1 MATKR
6 KKKQPEAEAPKRAR
20 PSKRAKKR
28 KAAKRRPARSAGA
41 KRTKRPLQLVLS
53 IADIPINS
61 PALAPLS
68 DAQRVDLAAMDPRKT
83 LSTRP
88 AWAADETAWRKA
100 VRVVGPHW
108 KRLRH
113 PWPVVAWA
121 YLRMDGAVSHARGL
135 EGSDRERD
143 EQPRG
148 KRRAA
153 ARAPA
158 PRSSSRA
165 QYADE
170 LLDDAEP
177 VRVERLPVDATG
189 IDNNGNYRGQG
200 IWWRVW
206 NASLDSV
213 VRAATASAA
222 RAIVTGRAH

>member
-6 KKKQPEAEAPKRAR
+6 KKTKQEPEAPKRAR
-20 PSKRAKKR
+20 PRKRAKKR
-28 KAAKRRPARSAGA
+28 KAAKRRTARSAGT
-41 KRTKRPLQLVLS
+41 KRTRRPLQLVLS
-53 IADIPINS
+53 VQDIPINS

-68 DAQRVDLAAMDPRKT
+68 DAQRVDLAAMDSRKT

-88 AWAADETAWRKA
+88 AWAADETLWRKA

-121 YLRMDGAVSHARGL
+121 YLRLDGAVSHARGL
-135 EGSDRERD
+135 EGSERDRE

-153 ARAPA
+153 ARAP
-158 PRSSSRA
+158 RSSRA
-165 QYADE
+165 QYADD
-170 LLDDAEP
+170 LLDDTEP
-177 VRVERLPVDATG
+177 VRVERLRVDAAG
-189 IDNNGNYRGQG
+189 VDDNGNYRGQG